1 LTKDE
6 ARREVLR
13 LWRALPATERKSFAQ
28 ATAFAQAIEA
38 SIEFTT
44 VGVKTKIIAAWL
56 QRDQLEHSAAAE
68 AVKSRFAKIPAQAD

>member
-1 LTKDE
+1 MTKDE

-13 LWRALPATERKSFAQ
+13 LWRALPATARKSFAQ
-28 ATAFAQAIEA
+28 AVTFAEAIEA

-56 QRDQLEHSAAAE
+56 QRDQLEHAAAAE
-68 AVKSRFAKIPAQAD
+68 AVKSRSPKIPA